1 MTAPAVADRP
11 APPSARITG
20 FDFARGVAVLS
31 MIAIHV
37 QRHWASQDTW
47 FTPVGQVMAV
57 AGGPM
62 AAPTFMLLM
71 GASLAW
77 SRRTSTRAL
86 VSRGITLL
94 LGGYVLNVFRGP
106 LAIAAGQAMGLL
118 GPDGKVGP
126 YDAWWVLTIV
136 DILQLAG
143 ISLVFIAVLRRVLP
157 QRPAAWIAVAVG
169 IVVVTPVFA
178 GIRFGAPVPDAI
190 LAILWKTAPNTY
202 YPAFAWSTFPILGV
216 AYGMAVRAAPNPAE
230 EIRRWAI
237 AGLGLAVVGV
247 VAVLLVKPGLI
258 DAELFWA
265 MPIWL
270 YPGILGFMLP
280 WLGLCDILARRFAGS
295 LPARFLDLTG
305 RRVTRIYVIH
315 WMLVAWGIPIVGYLA
330 LSFWPMWAA
339 IIVVAALAHLLAAAS
354 LHVEALIRRAFAGQ
368 GVSQTAESG

>member
-1 MTAPAVADRP
+1 MTAAVSADLAVADRP
-11 APPSARITG
+11 ASPSARITG

-47 FTPVGQVMAV
+47 FTPVGQVMAL
-57 AGGPM
+57 AGGPS

-77 SRRTSTRAL
+77 SRRTNTRAL
-86 VSRGITLL
+86 VMRGITLL
-94 LGGYVLNVFRGP
+94 LGGYVLNLFRGP

-143 ISLVFIAVLRRVLP
+143 ISLVIIAGLRRVLP

-169 IVVVTPVFA
+169 FVVVTPLFA
-178 GIRFGAPVPDAI
+178 GIRFGQPVPDAI

-202 YPAFAWSTFPILGV
+202 YPAFAWATFPILGV
-216 AYGMAVRAAPNPAE
+216 AYGMAVRNAPSPSE

-237 AGLGLAVVGV
+237 AGLGLAVIGGL
-247 VAVLLVKPGLI
+247 AVWIVKPGQI
-258 DAELFWA
+258 DADLFWA

-270 YPGILGFMLP
+270 YPGILGLMLP
-280 WLGLCDILARRFAGS
+280 WLGLADWLARRFGGS
-295 LPARFLDLTG
+295 LPARFLNFTG

-315 WMLVAWGIPIVGYLA
+315 WMIVAWGIPVVGYLA

-339 IIVVAALAHLLAAAS
+339 IVAVVVLAHALAEAS
-354 LHVEALIRRAFAGQ
+354 IRVEARVRALR
-368 GVSQTAESG
+368 

>member
-11 APPSARITG
+11 ASPSARITG

-47 FTPVGQVMAV
+47 FTPVGQVMAL
-57 AGGPM
+57 AGGPS

-77 SRRTSTRAL
+77 SRRTNTRAL
-86 VSRGITLL
+86 VMRGITLL
-94 LGGYVLNVFRGP
+94 LGGYVLNLFRGP

-143 ISLVFIAVLRRVLP
+143 ISLVIIAGLRRVLP

-169 IVVVTPVFA
+169 FVVVTPLFA
-178 GIRFGAPVPDAI
+178 GIRFGQPVPDAI

-202 YPAFAWSTFPILGV
+202 YPAFAWATFPILGV
-216 AYGMAVRAAPNPAE
+216 AYGMAVRNAPSPSE

-237 AGLGLAVVGV
+237 AGLGLAVIGGL
-247 VAVLLVKPGLI
+247 AVWIVKPGQI
-258 DAELFWA
+258 DADLFWA

-270 YPGILGFMLP
+270 YPGILGLMLP
-280 WLGLCDILARRFAGS
+280 WLGLADWLARRFGGS
-295 LPARFLDLTG
+295 LPARFLNFTG

-315 WMLVAWGIPIVGYLA
+315 WMIVAWGIPVVGYLA

-339 IIVVAALAHLLAAAS
+339 IIAVVVLAHALAEAS
-354 LHVEALIRRAFAGQ
+354 IRVEARARALR
-368 GVSQTAESG
+368 

>member
-1 MTAPAVADRP
+1 
-11 APPSARITG
+11 
-20 FDFARGVAVLS
+20 
-31 MIAIHV
+31 
-37 QRHWASQDTW
+37 
-47 FTPVGQVMAV
+47 
-57 AGGPM
+57 M

-86 VSRGITLL
+86 VGRGLTLL
-94 LGGYVLNVFRGP
+94 LGGYVLNLFRGP
-106 LAIAAGQAMGLL
+106 FAIAAGQAMGLL

-143 ISLVFIAVLRRVLP
+143 ISLVMIAGLRRVLP

-169 IVVVTPVFA
+169 IVVVTPVFV
-178 GIRFGAPVPDAI
+178 GLRFGQPIPDAI

-216 AYGMAVRAAPNPAE
+216 AYGMAVRNAPNPAE
-230 EIRRWAI
+230 EIRRWAV
-237 AGLGLAVVGV
+237 AGLGLAVVGA
-247 VAVLLVKPGLI
+247 VAVWIVQPGLI

-270 YPGILGFMLP
+270 YPGILGLMLP
-280 WLGLCDILARRFAGS
+280 WLGLSDILARRFRGS
-295 LPARFLDLTG
+295 WAVRFLDITG

-315 WMLVAWGIPIVGYLA
+315 WMIVAWGIAIVGYLA
-330 LSFWPMWAA
+330 LSFEQMWVAIAA
-339 IIVVAALAHLLAAAS
+339 VVVLAHLLAAAS
-354 LHVEALIRRAFAGQ
+354 LRVEAVVRRAARSIVHARAVRGMSKT
-368 GVSQTAESG
+368 VESG

>member
-1 MTAPAVADRP
+1 
-11 APPSARITG
+11 
-20 FDFARGVAVLS
+20 

-37 QRHWASQDTW
+37 QRHWVSQDTW
-47 FTPVGQVMAV
+47 FTPVGQAMAI

-86 VSRGITLL
+86 VGRGFTLL
-94 LGGYVLNVFRGP
+94 LGGYVLNLFRGP

-143 ISLVFIAVLRRVLP
+143 ISLVMIAGLRRVLP
-157 QRPAAWIAVAVG
+157 ARPLPWIAVAVG
-169 IVVVTPVFA
+169 IVVVTPLFA
-178 GIRFGAPVPDAI
+178 GIRFGQPVPDAV

-216 AYGMAVRAAPNPAE
+216 AYGMAVRNAVNPAE

-237 AGLGLAVVGV
+237 AGLGLAAIGV
-247 VAVLLVKPGLI
+247 VAVWIVQPGLI
-258 DAELFWA
+258 DADLFWA

-270 YPGILGFMLP
+270 YPGILGLMLP
-280 WLGLCDILARRFAGS
+280 WLGLSDILARRFRES
-295 LPARFLDLTG
+295 MVVRFLDLTG

-315 WMLVAWGIPIVGYLA
+315 WMIVAWGIAVVGYLA
-330 LSFWPMWAA
+330 LSFAQMWVA
-339 IIVVAALAHLLAAAS
+339 IVVVATLAHLLAEAS
-354 LHVEALIRRAFAGQ
+354 IRVEAPLHRVASAQVQARAGS
-368 GVSQTAESG
+368 GVADSSASR